1 MNDAYPGSD
10 RRRMK
15 SFSLLNLTPLWRGF
29 PLQPGRIPKRVV
41 TDMLDQPRPQRIS
54 NDIARNFNKIFL
66 SALRGHGIRFA
77 KTPPAHDE
85 RD

>member
-1 MNDAYPGSD
+1 
-10 RRRMK
+10 
-15 SFSLLNLTPLWRGF
+15 
-29 PLQPGRIPKRVV
+29 
-41 TDMLDQPRPQRIS
+41 MLDQPRPQRIS